1 MPVSRDVA
9 SRQPLI
15 LLGGILLLVGV
26 AVAGRGDLLGRVLEP
41 PFWAA
46 LPLAVASALVG
57 LVLVGRAADRLSASA
72 GDPRSLIRGVR
83 LVFLAVA
90 AFAAAAGWLLGSA
103 MPVVVGLVIAAVD
116 VIETTALLLVTR
128 ARDPDQRFTSGA
140 GCPGSAAAGSGA
152 MGGDNSVAAGSA
164 RSDATGR
171 S

>member
-1 MPVSRDVA
+1 MTSRRDLV
-9 SRQPLI
+9 SRQPLV

-26 AVAGRGDLLGRVLEP
+26 TVAGRGDLLGRVLEP

-46 LPLAVASALVG
+46 IPLAIAAALVG
-57 LVLVGRAADRLSASA
+57 LVLTVRAAERLGSSA
-72 GDPRSLIRGVR
+72 GDPRTLIRGVR

-128 ARDPDQRFTSGA
+128 ARDEA
-140 GCPGSAAAGSGA
+140 GE
-152 MGGDNSVAAGSA
+152 
-164 RSDATGR
+164 
-171 S
+171 